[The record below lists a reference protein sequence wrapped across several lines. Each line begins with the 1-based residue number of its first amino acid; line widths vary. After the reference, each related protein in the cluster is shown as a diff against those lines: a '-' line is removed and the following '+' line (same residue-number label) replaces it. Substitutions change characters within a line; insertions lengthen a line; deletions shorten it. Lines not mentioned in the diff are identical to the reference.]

1 MEAEV
6 REIRDHIG
14 RFPPFDRLSEELLDV
29 VAVSVEISYYKAGTS
44 LFEQGDPIHA
54 LPYIRSGAVEVYRHN
69 GELYNRL
76 GEGDIF
82 GQFGLLRNRRV
93 RFPVK
98 AIEDTLLYLIP
109 EAVFD
114 QLCSEDDNFADFVEL
129 SGSRLKSAVE
139 QSMRDNDMMVTR
151 VRKLITRMPV
161 MIEESAS
168 VQEAARLM
176 TDNDVS
182 SVLLLVQGND
192 EDSDHVFT
200 DTEGRQ
206 WRLTGM
212 VTDKDLREHIVAQG
226 ASTQTPIAEISHGK
240 LITIQSDESVNEAML
255 VMLRKNIQRLPV
267 LHRRRPVGVV
277 HLSDIVRYETNS
289 SVYLVSSIFSRSSV
303 KSLARLAP
311 DIRAAFVRLVDEGA
325 TSQMIGNAM
334 SSAGRSLMR
343 RLVELAEA
351 EIGPPPIPYCF
362 MVHGSLARNDQS
374 VITDQDNAMVLH
386 DSFDPKQHD
395 GYFKDL
401 ARMVSDGLDA
411 CGYPYCKGGI
421 MATNAQWRQP
431 LSRWKRY
438 FEEWIE
444 KPDPKRLLHSSIF
457 FDLDAVHGEERFA
470 EELQDLIARRAQE
483 SPLFLAA
490 LARNALSRT
499 PPLGIFRTF
508 VFEQDGKH
516 NNRFNIKR
524 RGVAPMTD
532 VIRVHALGAGSR
544 AQSSWERL
552 DEIDKA
558 DALPAGQV
566 DKLRYALEFIS
577 SVRMRHQAHE
587 IRNDQAVDNSIDP
600 EMVSAAERHN
610 LKEAFQVLSNAQGF
624 LRFRYPSPGR

>member
-29 VAVSVEISYYKAGTS
+29 VAASVEISYFKAGTT

-109 EAVFD
+109 EATFD
-114 QLCSEDDNFADFVEL
+114 QLCTEDDNFADFVEL

-182 SVLLLVQGND
+182 SVLLLAQGND
-192 EDSDHVFT
+192 EDSDRVFT
-200 DTEGRQ
+200 DAEGRQ

-212 VTDKDLREHIVAQG
+212 ITDQDLRERIVAQG
-226 ASTQTPIAEISHGK
+226 ASTQTPIGEISHGK

-289 SVYLVSSIFSRSSV
+289 SAYLVSSIFNRSSV

-325 TSQMIGNAM
+325 TSRMIGNAM
-334 SSAGRSLMR
+334 SSIGRSLMR

-386 DSFDPKQHD
+386 DAFDPKQHD

-401 ARMVSDGLDA
+401 AQMVSDGLDA

-421 MATNAQWRQP
+421 MATNQQWRQP
-431 LSRWKRY
+431 LSQWKRY
-438 FEEWIE
+438 FEEWIA

-516 NNRFNIKR
+516 NNTFNIKR

-532 VIRVHALGAGSR
+532 VIRVHALGVGSR
-544 AQSSWERL
+544 AQSSSDRL
-552 DEIDKA
+552 DDIDKA

-600 EMVSAAERHN
+600 ELVSAAERHN
-610 LKEAFQVLSNAQGF
+610 LKEAFQVLSNAQSF

>member
-29 VAVSVEISYYKAGTS
+29 VAASVEISYFKAGTT

-109 EAVFD
+109 EAIFD
-114 QLCSEDDNFADFVEL
+114 QLCTEDDNFADFVEL

-161 MIEESAS
+161 MIEELAS

-182 SVLLLVQGND
+182 SVLLLAQGND
-192 EDSDHVFT
+192 EDSDRVFT
-200 DTEGRQ
+200 DAEGRQ

-212 VTDKDLREHIVAQG
+212 ITDQDLRERIVAQG
-226 ASTQTPIAEISHGK
+226 ASTQTPIGEISHGK

-289 SVYLVSSIFSRSSV
+289 SAYLVSSIFNRSSV

-325 TSQMIGNAM
+325 TSRMIGNAM
-334 SSAGRSLMR
+334 SSIGRSLMR

-421 MATNAQWRQP
+421 MATNQQWRQP
-431 LSRWKRY
+431 LSQWKRY
-438 FEEWIE
+438 FEEWIA

-516 NNRFNIKR
+516 NNTFNIKR

-532 VIRVHALGAGSR
+532 VIRVHALGVGSR
-544 AQSSWERL
+544 AQSSSDRL
-552 DEIDKA
+552 DDIDKA

-600 EMVSAAERHN
+600 ELVSAAERHN
-610 LKEAFQVLSNAQGF
+610 LKEAFQVLSNAQSF

>member
-14 RFPPFDRLSEELLDV
+14 RSPPFDRLNEELLDV
-29 VAVSVEISYYKAGTS
+29 VAASVEISYFKAGTT

-54 LPYIRSGAVEVYRHN
+54 LLYIRSGAVEVYRHN

-109 EAVFD
+109 EAIFD
-114 QLCSEDDNFADFVEL
+114 QLCTEDDNFADFVEL
-129 SGSRLKSAVE
+129 SGSRLKSTVE
-139 QSMRDNDMMVTR
+139 QTIRDNDMMVTR

-176 TDNDVS
+176 TDHDVS

-192 EDSDHVFT
+192 EDSDRLFT
-200 DTEGRQ
+200 DAEGHQ

-212 VTDKDLREHIVAQG
+212 VTDQDLRERIVAQG
-226 ASTQTPIAEISHGK
+226 ASTETPIGEIGHGK

-255 VMLRKNIQRLPV
+255 VMLRNNIQRLPV

-277 HLSDIVRYETNS
+277 HLADIVRYETNS
-289 SVYLVSSIFSRSSV
+289 SAYLVSSIFNRSSV
-303 KSLARLAP
+303 KSLARLTP

-334 SSAGRSLMR
+334 STIGRSLMR

-395 GYFKDL
+395 GYFKNL
-401 ARMVSDGLDA
+401 AQMVSDGLDA

-421 MATNAQWRQP
+421 MATNDQWRQP
-431 LSRWKRY
+431 LSQWKRY
-438 FEEWIE
+438 FEQWIA

-470 EELQDLIARRAQE
+470 EELQDLIATRAQA

-508 VFEQDGKH
+508 VLELDGKQ
-516 NNRFNIKR
+516 NNTINIKR

-532 VIRVHALGAGSR
+532 VIRVHALGTGSR

-552 DEIDKA
+552 DDIDKA

-577 SVRMRHQAHE
+577 SVRLRHQAHE
-587 IRNDQAVDNSIDP
+587 IRNDQTVDNSIDP
-600 EMVSAAERHN
+600 EMVSAADRHN
-610 LKEAFQVLSNAQGF
+610 LKEAFQVLSNAQSF